1 MNLCP
6 SLPFVFWPFFL
17 LNFFFLYTQMEMVWL
32 RSELQDQRDRLQ
44 EALLASQKQAAKAAQ
59 QDYKDGEGGGEGS
72 GSPGSGGGGG
82 SPGQH
87 RAARSPRLRM
97 PGSGGGRLWDV

>member
-1 MNLCP
+1 
-6 SLPFVFWPFFL
+6 
-17 LNFFFLYTQMEMVWL
+17 MEMVWL

-59 QDYKDGEGGGEGS
+59 QDGEGGGEGG

-97 PGSGGGRLWDV
+97 PGSGGGSSMGRMRNVRHKYHPCYYTK